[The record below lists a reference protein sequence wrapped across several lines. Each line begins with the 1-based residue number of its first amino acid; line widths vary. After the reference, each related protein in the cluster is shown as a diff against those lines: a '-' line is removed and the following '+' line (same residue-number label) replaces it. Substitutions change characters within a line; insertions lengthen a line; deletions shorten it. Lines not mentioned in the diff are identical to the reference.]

1 MSQQQPVLQAVA
13 LNKVLDLRPQPV
25 QLVRGVDLAIYPGE
39 FVTITGP
46 SGSGK
51 SSLLFLLGLLDKPT
65 SGTLIIDNQVTNQMN
80 AEQLAQLRLEK
91 IGFVFQFHFLIQEF
105 TAIENVLLPMRKLN
119 RYGESAA
126 YDRAK
131 SLLAHFGLEKK
142 INRRPNELSGGE
154 RQRVAIARALA
165 NNPAII
171 IADEPTGNLDSTNAE
186 IVINLLTTLAHEE
199 QKAVLVVTHNL
210 DYARTADKDI
220 KLMDGA
226 LRDTGGA

>member
-1 MSQQQPVLQAVA
+1 MNQATPVLETVA
-13 LNKVLDLRPQPV
+13 LSKVLGSELIPV
-25 QLVRGVDLAIYPGE
+25 QLVKNIDLAIYPGE

-65 SGTLIIDNQVTNQMN
+65 AGNLLIENQATNQLST
-80 AEQLAQLRLEK
+80 EQLAQIRLEK

-119 RYGESAA
+119 RLKEQAA
-126 YDRAK
+126 FERAK
-131 SLLAHFGLEKK
+131 ALLCHFGLEKK
-142 INRRPNELSGGE
+142 INNRPNELSGGE

-186 IVINLLTTLAHEE
+186 IVIELMMKLAHEE
-199 QKAVLVVTHNL
+199 QKAVLIVTHNPE
-210 DYARTADKDI
+210 YAERADRNI
-220 KLMDGA
+220 QISDGVIV
-226 LRDTGGA
+226 T